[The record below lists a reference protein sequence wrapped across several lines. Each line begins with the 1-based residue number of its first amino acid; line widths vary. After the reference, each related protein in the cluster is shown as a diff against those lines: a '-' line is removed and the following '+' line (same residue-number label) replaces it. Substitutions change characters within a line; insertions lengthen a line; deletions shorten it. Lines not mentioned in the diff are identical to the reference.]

1 MAVQGPPGVA
11 GLTGP
16 VGLQGQ
22 KVPLDLEL
30 FFFFLKKGIFEIVF
44 AEIEN
49 NDDKFTF

>member
-22 KVPLDLEL
+22 KVPSDLEL
-30 FFFFLKKGIFEIVF
+30 FFKKKKTTIFEIVF